1 MLNQRYASSSF
12 SLKRLQIG
20 ERGVVSELGRVG
32 DRSIQKLRSL
42 GIHLGTSITVEQ
54 RFPRFLVSVSG
65 DRVALSE
72 DLIPAIFVRVVGNA
86 N

>member
-1 MLNQRYASSSF
+1 MLNQHYASSSF

-20 ERGVVSELGRVG
+20 ERGVVSELGRMG

-54 RFPRFLVSVSG
+54 RFPRFMVSIGS
-65 DRVALSE
+65 DRVVLSD
-72 DLIPAIFVRVVGNA
+72 DLIPAIFVRVVGHA